1 MSLHNIDLE
10 KAVLATLM
18 GVDNAFDSLE
28 VEISKDIFYAERHQI
43 LFGIINELKESGLPY
58 DAVMVADKLSSGKY
72 GIEGGDDEYLMQLL
86 AEVPVTSFNINHYVT
101 RLTDL
106 ARRRAINHQFMK
118 AQELIKDMS
127 IDTAD
132 AWSEVAEGVNSALQ
146 GAAGEDFHSVGE
158 LFDEFLEDL
167 KRQAFE
173 GFKPTIKTGLQA
185 LDNKIMIEKGDMVV
199 IAARPSMGKT
209 TLAQNILKSIAET
222 EEGTAVF
229 FSVEM
234 DRRGII
240 KRLVST
246 VMGIEMSKVFS
257 GQNID
262 TADWEQMKA
271 KAEYLRGLP
280 FVVNDLSGITLG
292 KMRAIL
298 NRIRQ
303 KEGKISAIMVD
314 YIGLMSPT
322 NPNDS
327 REQQISKISAGLKGL
342 AKEFDCPMFALS
354 QLNRS
359 LENRPDKR
367 PIMSDLRDSGSIEQ
381 DADHIIFIY
390 RDAVYNKKEDNSTEK
405 AKRILDQKPVE
416 KKMPDNFAELIVAKQ
431 RNGEIGM
438 VKAKFEGRYNRFSD
452 WIDFDNSD
460 FPFMEG
466 NQ

>member
-43 LFGIINELKESGLPY
+43 LFGIVNELKESGLPY

-209 TLAQNILKSIAET
+209 TLAQNILKNIAET

-390 RDAVYNKKEDNSTEK
+390 RDAVYNKKEDDSTEK

-438 VKAKFEGRYNRFSD
+438 VGAKFEGMYNRFTD
-452 WIDFDNSD
+452 WIDFEEAND
-460 FPFMEG
+460 FPFGG
-466 NQ
+466 N

>member
-1 MSLHNIDLE
+1 MSLHSIDLE

-167 KRQAFE
+167 KKQAFE

-209 TLAQNILKSIAET
+209 TLAQNILKNIAET

-390 RDAVYNKKEDNSTEK
+390 RDAVYNKKEDDSTEK

-438 VKAKFEGRYNRFSD
+438 VGAKFEGMYNRFTD
-452 WIDFDNSD
+452 WIDFEEAND
-460 FPFMEG
+460 FPFGG
-466 NQ
+466 N